1 MSWNSGSMC
10 EASETHDM
18 GESASGA
25 LTGAE
30 EASEDSQA
38 PSGQDPAVIEVDP
51 DFGLALGDWSQTGI
65 DVIPL
70 SGLNKEH
77 HKDLL
82 DKISIATGIG
92 NTSAQ
97 ALQGAASVQ
106 GLVRLAPETVS
117 KLQVLK
123 PMTSGGL
130 NLGALTGNGG
140 KVAHLIRWTP
150 AVGAQAVGL
159 LAAMGPAAALFAIQL
174 QLSSLSSRIDKNIKL
189 TKKIIAN
196 LEERQYS
203 RVQSFEK
210 TTQGCLK
217 SALELHEVESRNWD
231 KIKTHEP
238 DLRELFDN
246 YKKEV
251 TECLSNL
258 EECDRDGGKFLEENA
273 IDIERKAA
281 ALVASLGSWIRYQV
295 LYVQVHKQ
303 DAALSKEEKYLVYAI
318 KAASKEI
325 CDFRSE
331 ALSLLEKL
339 ECAVHRYCLRRDRPG
354 SSKGGVKFFQ
364 GALGRQ
370 SGGSGKEKPEAAKF
384 RGIEQVRA
392 LAESLSRFR
401 SSIQPRPEPSK
412 PEVTVYRG
420 GGDVDRDVA
429 ILRWVLP
436 ECYDQLR
443 VLAEVRVGKNKKLES
458 SLLGVTAD
466 SFFCVPREEIRK
478 KCKVVRTVPLADI
491 RYVRCKEEEGF
502 DIITKDGDFY
512 IFLEEWL
519 QEDEK
524 GKEVRKIGRHLAS
537 FANLPDEERG
547 EELQIL
553 NVSQKSGRNELEW

>member
-1 MSWNSGSMC
+1 MSWSSGSMC

-30 EASEDSQA
+30 EASEDFQA

-51 DFGLALGDWSQTGI
+51 DFGLALGDWSHTGI

-82 DKISIATGIG
+82 DKISIVTGIG
-92 NTSAQ
+92 NTSVQ

-123 PMTSGGL
+123 PMTSGDM
-130 NLGALTGNGG
+130 NLGALTGGGG

-189 TKKIIAN
+189 TKKIIQN
-196 LEERQYS
+196 LEEEQYS
-203 RVQSFEK
+203 RVLAFEK
-210 TTQGCLK
+210 TTQECLD
-217 SALELHEVESRNWD
+217 SALEFQEVDPRNWD

-246 YKKEV
+246 FKKKL
-251 TECLSNL
+251 TERLGNL
-258 EECDRDGGKFLEENA
+258 EGCDRDGWRFLEESA

-281 ALVASLGSWIRYQV
+281 ALVVSLGSWIRYKV
-295 LYVQVHKQ
+295 LYVQVHRQ
-303 DAALSKEEKYLVYAI
+303 DAALSKDEKHLVRAI
-318 KAASKEI
+318 KTTSKEI
-325 CDFRSE
+325 CDFCSE
-331 ALSLLEKL
+331 ALTLLEKL
-339 ECAVHRYCLRRDRPG
+339 ECAVRRYCLLRDKPS
-354 SSKGGVKFFQ
+354 SSKGGVKLFQ
-364 GALGRQ
+364 GSLGKQ
-370 SGGSGKEKPEAAKF
+370 SGGSGKEKPEASKP
-384 RGIEQVRA
+384 RGIEQVRT
-392 LAESLSRFR
+392 LAEKLSELR
-401 SSIQPRPEPSK
+401 SSIQPRPEPHK
-412 PEVTVYRG
+412 PEVAVYKTD
-420 GGDVDRDVA
+420 GDIDRDVMV
-429 ILRWVLP
+429 LRWVLP
-436 ECYDQLR
+436 GCYDQLR
-443 VLAEVRVGKNKKLES
+443 VLAEVKTGKNKKVES

-466 SFFCVPREEIRK
+466 SFFCVPRDEIRK
-478 KCKVVRTVPLADI
+478 KGKVARTVSLADI

-502 DIITKDGDFY
+502 DIITKDEDFS
-512 IFLEEWL
+512 ISFEEWL

-524 GKEVRKIGRHLAS
+524 GKEARKIWRHLAS

-547 EELQIL
+547 EELPIS
-553 NVSQKSGRNELEW
+553 NVSQKSGRNELEQ